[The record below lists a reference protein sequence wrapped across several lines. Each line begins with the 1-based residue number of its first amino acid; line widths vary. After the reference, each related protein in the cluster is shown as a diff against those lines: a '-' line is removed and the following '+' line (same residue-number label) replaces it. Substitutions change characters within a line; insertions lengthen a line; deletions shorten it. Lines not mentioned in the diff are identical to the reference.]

1 MDATTT
7 LLGSTTENPIPPA
20 ELVDAL
26 NTLGVFFLQGDVG
39 VARRIGPAALLTAL
53 ASSPEARLR
62 MALIPLL
69 LAHPEFA
76 PEARAIA
83 LSLPAHQAIVL
94 RCYYTAAYWLRAKY
108 GNRLEAVCGPQ
119 PALPD
124 LFGKELG
131 IPEQSTP
138 DNALHALAKH
148 QQEQLGVSL
157 NWLGT
162 YEHAAQNWLRFYEQE
177 KRWQQSHPI
186 KSTDS

>member
-1 MDATTT
+1 M
-7 LLGSTTENPIPPA
+7 
-20 ELVDAL
+20 
-26 NTLGVFFLQGDVG
+26 
-39 VARRIGPAALLTAL
+39 ALLAAL

-76 PEARAIA
+76 PEVRAVA
-83 LSLPAHQAIVL
+83 LSLPTHQAIVL

-124 LFGKELG
+124 LFGKELE
-131 IPEQSTP
+131 IPAQATP
-138 DNALHALAKH
+138 DNALYALAQH
-148 QQEQLGVSL
+148 QQKLMGVSL